1 MWRHFLIS
9 LSFNFKVIEFQKLS
23 VFFFFLIKKVK
34 MF

>member
-9 LSFNFKVIEFQKLS
+9 LSFNFKVIEFKKLS
-23 VFFFFLIKKVK
+23 VFFFLIKKVK